1 MRSPRQWRKRKG
13 RFRQGR
19 SVVAKGK
26 VAARPGGL
34 DTGIGSGKASCFAPG
49 QVAAGPSVFA
59 TGQVAAGP
67 SCFAPGQ
74 VAAGPSCFCHRTG
87 CCRAVRF
94 CYGTGLRSQKKF
106 LRNPV
111 PAPPDD
117 PTSLSNR
124 TGQNWPWRIS
134 VLLSAIS
141 HKEPPK
147 KRWGSHAL
155 SLDLLVFTC
164 HGWGQRVGRRRVAAD
179 IKGNGY
185 RGARGK
191 GCSART
197 AGVCLSAGCSVDPR
211 ELAGRTP
218 FPDRDRR
225 SPPWSRHPLSAAHRQ
240 PGQGQCPGRRHRTC
254 LPGVPPQ
261 HRPLHLDAHQGL

>member
-1 MRSPRQWRKRKG
+1 MHC
-13 RFRQGR
+13 FRTV
-19 SVVAKGK
+19 S
-26 VAARPGGL
+26 GL
-34 DTGIGSGKASCFAPG
+34 F
-49 QVAAGPSVFA
+49 QAGPSGFVPGGVTVRTRSNCDR
-59 TGQVAAGP
+59 TGFGWLPSIVSGLFQAGP
-67 SCFAPGQ
+67 SGFVPGQ
-74 VAAGPSCFCHRTG
+74 IAAELSYNCSGSGCSRAVCFCS
-87 CCRAVRF
+87 
-94 CYGTGLRSQKKF
+94 GTGLQSQKKF
-106 LRNPV
+106 LRSPV
-111 PAPPDD
+111 PAPPND

-155 SLDLLVFTC
+155 SLDLPVFTC

-197 AGVCLSAGCSVDPR
+197 AGVCLSAGTPR
-211 ELAGRTP
+211 A
-218 FPDRDRR
+218 
-225 SPPWSRHPLSAAHRQ
+225 S
-240 PGQGQCPGRRHRTC
+240 
-254 LPGVPPQ
+254 
-261 HRPLHLDAHQGL
+261 